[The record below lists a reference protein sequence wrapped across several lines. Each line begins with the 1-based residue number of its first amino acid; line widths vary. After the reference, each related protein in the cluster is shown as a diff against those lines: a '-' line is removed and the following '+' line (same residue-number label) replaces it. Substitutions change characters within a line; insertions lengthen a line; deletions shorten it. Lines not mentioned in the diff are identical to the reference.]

1 MSEKSSHLCASLM
14 RKGVKSQMI
23 LVLVKGADEF
33 VKETN
38 NAIGSISKTFE
49 KAAEAYN
56 KNLEKV

>member
-1 MSEKSSHLCASLM
+1 M